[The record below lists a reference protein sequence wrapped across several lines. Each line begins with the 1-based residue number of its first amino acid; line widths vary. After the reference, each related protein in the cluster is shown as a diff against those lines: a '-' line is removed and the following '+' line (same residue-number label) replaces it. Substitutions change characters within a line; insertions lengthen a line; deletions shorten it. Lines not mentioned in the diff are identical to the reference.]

1 MKARLKTLWL
11 MALAVQ
17 PACSEFA
24 ISGEDDAVENPVIL
38 EDAFVQNP
46 MAKVDILW
54 VIDNTPSMS
63 EEHIALSVAIG
74 AFSNRLNDLGMS
86 WQIGVVHTDVSGA
99 EAGVL
104 QGRPWIIT
112 PSISDQNAALER
124 ATAVG
129 SLGHP
134 PEAGLG
140 AAIMALSP
148 PLSTAENDGFRR
160 DDATLQVVIFSD
172 GDDNSYDLLG
182 DDPGTYFL
190 EFLSAEVARTGK
202 PARLSAIVGDT
213 PNGCTGADGT
223 AQPGA
228 TYTWLAQQTG
238 GAIESICEGDYARL
252 VENIAQDSASWPD
265 TYQLSAEPVPGTV
278 RVQVNNNRQDT
289 GWTLVLTPPSIR
301 FDTPP
306 PPDSEIVI
314 RYEVDS

>member
-1 MKARLKTLWL
+1 MNTSRKTLWL

-24 ISGEDDAVENPVIL
+24 ISGKDDAVENPVIL

-46 MAKVDILW
+46 MTKVDILW

-63 EEHIALSVAIG
+63 EEHIALSFAMG
-74 AFSNRLNDLGMS
+74 AFSDRLNDLGMS
-86 WQIGVVHTDVSGA
+86 WQVGVVHTDVSGA

-112 PSISDQNAALER
+112 PNISDQNAALER

-129 SLGHP
+129 SIGHP

-140 AAIMALSP
+140 AAMLALSA
-148 PLSTAENDGFRR
+148 PLSTTENDGFRR

-172 GDDNSYDLLG
+172 GDDNSSALLG
-182 DDPGTYFL
+182 DDSGAQFL
-190 EFLSAEVARTGK
+190 DFLQAEVARTGK

-213 PNGCTGADGT
+213 PNGCTGVDGT
-223 AQPGA
+223 ALPGA
-228 TYTWLAQQTG
+228 TYTWVAQQTG
-238 GAIESICEGDYARL
+238 GAIESICEGDYARV

-265 TYQLSAEPVPGTV
+265 TYHLSAEPIPGTV
-278 RVQVNNNRQDT
+278 RVQVDNSRQDT